1 MRYVF
6 VAKDAAD
13 LRRRLLEDSPSP
25 VSYDS
30 EKPDELLQEDREIA
44 SLPLVFEEGAVRI
57 VPSSEAFGG
66 AGS

>member
-1 MRYVF
+1 M
-6 VAKDAAD
+6 
-13 LRRRLLEDSPSP
+13 
-25 VSYDS
+25 SYDS
-30 EKPDELLQEDREIA
+30 AKPDELLQEDRKIA